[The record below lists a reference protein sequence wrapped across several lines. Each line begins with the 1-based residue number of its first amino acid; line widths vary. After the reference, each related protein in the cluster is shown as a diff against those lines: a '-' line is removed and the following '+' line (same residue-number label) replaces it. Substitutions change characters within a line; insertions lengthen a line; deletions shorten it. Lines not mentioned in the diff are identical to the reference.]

1 MTRWLPM
8 IFAMAVF
15 FVVGVAATFWTE
27 RVRNYWIRQ
36 SDRHPEAIHW
46 RLVGRR
52 VRRPWYSI
60 ELRLIGI
67 LCLATVL
74 LVVWGLVR
82 PWL

>member
-1 MTRWLPM
+1 M
-8 IFAMAVF
+8 ILALAGFL
-15 FVVGVAATFWTE
+15 VVGVAATFWTE

-36 SDRHPEAIHW
+36 CDRHPEAIHW

-67 LCLATVL
+67 LCLGTVL
-74 LVVWGLVR
+74 FFLWGFLR
-82 PWL
+82 QWL